1 MWTSGTGKINRDNPL
16 NMARTNQLHLICY
29 DEHRT
34 YPEEMKKR
42 FADPDKY
49 RISLVVSQKELLKQ
63 FEADTD
69 KSKAKVAV
77 MVLSELNEIHENIES
92 VARDI
97 KRSSPCAG
105 VMLVCPGEKIEGL
118 RKISSLSFDDIIP
131 KNDNSVLRLHNAVK
145 KYVSA
150 KNLDRMKKHRNI
162 SLIVLLA
169 FIFLA
174 ALGIIIARVRY
185 PVYF

>member
-1 MWTSGTGKINRDNPL
+1 
-16 NMARTNQLHLICY
+16 MARTNQLHLICY
-29 DEHRT
+29 DEHRA

-42 FADPDKY
+42 FSDPVKY

-63 FEADTD
+63 FEAETD
-69 KSKAKVAV
+69 KSKPKVAV
-77 MVLSELNEIHENIES
+77 MVLSELNDINENIKS
-92 VARDI
+92 VAREI

-118 RKISSLSFDDIIP
+118 RKLSNLSFDDIIP

-145 KYVSA
+145 KFVSA
-150 KNLDRMKKHRNI
+150 QSLDRMKKRRNI
-162 SLIVLLA
+162 SLIILFA

-174 ALGIIIARVRY
+174 TLGLIIARIRY

>member
-1 MWTSGTGKINRDNPL
+1 
-16 NMARTNQLHLICY
+16 MAKTNQLHLICY

-34 YPEEMKKR
+34 YPEEMRKR

-63 FEADTD
+63 FEAEKD

-77 MVLSELNEIHENIES
+77 MVLRELNGSHENIES
-92 VARDI
+92 LAREI
-97 KRSSPCAG
+97 KRNNPYAG
-105 VMLVCPGEKIEGL
+105 VILVCPGEKTEEL
-118 RKISSLSFDDIIP
+118 KNISSLTFDDIIP

-150 KNLDRMKKHRNI
+150 KNLDRMRKHRNI
-162 SLIVLLA
+162 SLIVLLI

-174 ALGIIIARVRY
+174 VLGLIIARIRY

>member
-1 MWTSGTGKINRDNPL
+1 
-16 NMARTNQLHLICY
+16 MAKTNQLHLICY

-34 YPEEMKKR
+34 YPEEMRKR

-63 FEADTD
+63 FEAEKD

-77 MVLSELNEIHENIES
+77 MVLKELNDSHENIES
-92 VARDI
+92 LAREI
-97 KRSSPCAG
+97 KRNNPYAG
-105 VMLVCPGEKIEGL
+105 VMLVCPGEKIDGL
-118 RKISSLSFDDIIP
+118 RNISSSLTFDDIIP

-145 KYVSA
+145 KYSSA

-162 SLIVLLA
+162 SLIVLLI

-174 ALGIIIARVRY
+174 VLGLIIARIRY